1 MNKKN
6 KYIILAAIAF
16 LMAFFTKAIETYVG
30 YDLSLERYILVGIV
44 FPLFV
49 MIHFIHHL
57 RNPDFYE
64 NKKEY
69 KFLSVIY
76 KYVFIP
82 SCVIYIF
89 AGTLF
94 V

>member
-6 KYIILAAIAF
+6 KFIIFAAVAF
-16 LMAFFTKAIETYVG
+16 LMAFLTKVIEASLG
-30 YDLSLERYILVGIV
+30 YELSLERYILAGIV
-44 FPLFV
+44 FPLLV

-69 KFLSVIY
+69 EFLRIMY
-76 KYVFIP
+76 KYVLIP
-82 SCVIYIF
+82 GCVLYIF
-89 AGTLF
+89 AGILF
-94 V
+94 N